1 MLRCTFTAG
10 LLKQNERTILLKIRY
25 PQKEP
30 VERSAH
36 FCEHGRRNGIYAEI
50 RFEHFNT
57 FADYVY
63 PVYFCIVKFIIN
75 T

>member
-30 VERSAH
+30 VERSLLI
-36 FCEHGRRNGIYAEI
+36 FVNTAEEMESTQ
-50 RFEHFNT
+50 RFVSNILILLLIMCILCI
-57 FADYVY
+57 FASS
-63 PVYFCIVKFIIN
+63 N
-75 T
+75 LS